1 MELGGSSVEISL
13 ALTVGGLYAAA
24 IYMMLRR
31 SLAKLIIGLV
41 LLSHATH
48 LLIFT
53 VGRSVRA
60 APPLIADGAERLSGL
75 FADPLPQALILTAIV
90 ISFGVQA
97 FALVLLKRLY
107 QTQGASDLD
116 QMRNTDALE
125 AT

>member
-1 MELGGSSVEISL
+1 METIL

-24 IYMMLRR
+24 IYMILRR
-31 SLAKLIIGLV
+31 SIAKFIIGLV

-53 VGRSVRA
+53 VGRTVRG
-60 APPLIADGAERLSGL
+60 APPLIDASATQLAQP

-97 FALVLLKRLY
+97 FALVLVKRVY
-107 QTQGASDLD
+107 QTQGTGDSD
-116 QMRNTDALE
+116 QMRATDRL
-125 AT
+125 

>member
-1 MELGGSSVEISL
+1 MELTL

-24 IYMMLRR
+24 IYMMMRR
-31 SLAKLIIGLV
+31 SIAKLIIGLV

-53 VGRSVRA
+53 VGRGVRGV
-60 APPLIADGAERLSGL
+60 PPLIAEGAEELSGL

-97 FALVLLKRLY
+97 FALVLVKQVY
-107 QTQGASDLD
+107 QTQGTGDLD
-116 QMRNTDALE
+116 KMRNTDTLE
-125 AT
+125 AR

>member
-1 MELGGSSVEISL
+1 MEAIL

-24 IYMMLRR
+24 IYMLLRR
-31 SLAKLIIGLV
+31 SIAKFIIGLV

-53 VGRSVRA
+53 IGRTVRG
-60 APPLIADGAERLSGL
+60 APPLIANGAEQLTGL

-97 FALVLLKRLY
+97 FALVLVKRVY
-107 QTQGASDLD
+107 QTQGSGDTD
-116 QMRNTDALE
+116 QMRTTDRLE
-125 AT
+125 IA

>member
-1 MELGGSSVEISL
+1 METIL
-13 ALTVGGLYAAA
+13 ALAVGGLYAAA

-31 SLAKLIIGLV
+31 SIAKFIIGLV

-53 VGRSVRA
+53 IGRTVRG
-60 APPLIADGAERLSGL
+60 APPLIAPEAEQLFAP

-97 FALVLLKRLY
+97 FALVLVKRVY
-107 QTQGASDLD
+107 QTQGTGDTD
-116 QMRNTDALE
+116 QMRATDSLE
-125 AT
+125 ASQPTQ

>member
-1 MELGGSSVEISL
+1 MELTL

-24 IYMMLRR
+24 VYMLLRR

-53 VGRSVRA
+53 VGRTVRT
-60 APPLIADGAERLSGL
+60 APPLIADGAEQLSGT

-97 FALVLLKRLY
+97 FALVLVKRLY
-107 QTQGASDLD
+107 QTQGTGDSD

-125 AT
+125 A